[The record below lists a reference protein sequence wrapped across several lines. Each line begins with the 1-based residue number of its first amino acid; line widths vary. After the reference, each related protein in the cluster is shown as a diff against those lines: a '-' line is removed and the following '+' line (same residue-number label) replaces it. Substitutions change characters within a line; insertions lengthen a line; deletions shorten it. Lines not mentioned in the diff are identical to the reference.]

1 MPIYEFKCLSCGRR
15 FEKLCSLGETG
26 ENLACPQC
34 GSAGP
39 RRVMSGFAP
48 RSAGKDGFGGSGSM
62 GGSGCG
68 GCTSTN
74 CGSCGH

>member
-1 MPIYEFKCLSCGRR
+1 MPIYEFKCVSCGKRFERLCSIGDSGEKLSCP
-15 FEKLCSLGETG
+15 K
-26 ENLACPQC
+26 C
-34 GSAGP
+34 GAAGP
-39 RRVMSGFAP
+39 SRVMSGF
-48 RSAGKDGFGGSGSM
+48 SAKGTDREEAGGS